1 MWLYVPR
8 STTSACVQVEAD
20 SISASSWQ
28 FQVLARSC
36 SWRGKLSPSP
46 LWYRRWKT
54 ASWLK
59 LLCGVMCEPSTGDRG
74 AASWMASLEASRVN
88 LIPSPANAL
97 ARRMSATCGP
107 MLAASSFSPARGGA
121 SSRTSRGCSRPAGPS
136 VSGAT
141 FADLALKWRADCLR
155 RQKSA
160 RRMNGSASSSSR
172 WPTPDASVMNDAE
185 GPESFL
191 ARQSIQKAKHRN
203 GNGMG
208 TPLAMAVRLWAT
220 PRASD
225 GEKGGP
231 NQSFGAGGTPLPA
244 MAAQWQTPSVADTMG
259 SRKTRSGR
267 RSSELLLNGQSEAV
281 SRSIHPD
288 QTTSTHGAPL
298 SNERRSLNPRFVEWM
313 MGWPEGWTNFECS
326 GMALIRYRRRMRS
339 ALLALGLPDDPP
351 H

>member
-28 FQVLARSC
+28 FQTLARSC

-54 ASWLK
+54 VSWLR
-59 LLCGVMCEPSTGDRG
+59 LLCGAMCEPSTGDRG

-97 ARRMSATCGP
+97 VRRMSATCGP
-107 MLAASSFSPARGGA
+107 MPAASSSNPAHGGA
-121 SSRTSRGCSRPAGPS
+121 SSRMFKGCSRPAAPS

-141 FADLALKWRADCLR
+141 FADLVSKWRADCLR

-172 WPTPDASVMNDAE
+172 W
-185 GPESFL
+185 
-191 ARQSIQKAKHRN
+191 
-203 GNGMG
+203 
-208 TPLAMAVRLWAT
+208 AT
-220 PRASD
+220 PRATD

-298 SNERRSLNPRFVEWM
+298 SNERRGLNPRFVEWL
-313 MGWPEGWTNFECS
+313 MGWPEGWTAFECS
-326 GMALIRYRRRMRS
+326 EMALIRFKRRMRS
-339 ALLALGLPDDPP
+339 ELLQLGLPDDPP
-351 H
+351 RQINLSG